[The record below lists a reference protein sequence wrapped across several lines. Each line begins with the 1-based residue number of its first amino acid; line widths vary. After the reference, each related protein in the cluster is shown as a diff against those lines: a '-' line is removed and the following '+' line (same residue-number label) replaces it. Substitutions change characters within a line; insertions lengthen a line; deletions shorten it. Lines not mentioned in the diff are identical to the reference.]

1 MVVSRPDEAILR
13 ELGRDVASPPP
24 VYRRCDDSA
33 PAEDAWQELHDT
45 TSGAVYFYNAS
56 TGESRWDDPRAA
68 AGWTRAADA
77 SGREFYYNQTTG
89 ASSWD
94 RPSEMGAEAAET
106 PAPST
111 THAAPAVTQATGGAS
126 STTRAA
132 AAACAKRRSEC
143 KAASPEDKRIDSDD
157 EGEADGGGAL
167 APEGVTLFTDEEA
180 AALPEIA
187 RMGVEGS
194 VMEEGYLER
203 RMDKRSTRVFGE
215 VWERR
220 YVLLFGQQGSGG
232 VFGMYKSKEEFDA
245 GAQPIKN
252 RVLDPQRMS
261 LDESASSLSF
271 TLTTLDAAS
280 RTFTFRATDARAK
293 VIWTTALRKLVSDVR
308 RPASTSSAGATA
320 GARGGEDTP
329 APRIRRSEHD
339 DEGED
344 DAGEAHE
351 YVSNAEA
358 AVLTELVKDC
368 SGKAGAD
375 GAAPSAAPP
384 QQISQQGWL
393 SRKMENRSTRIFG
406 DSWATRYVLLFGNPA
421 GGRGVLAMYK
431 SLADLEAGL
440 PPIKNRLIDVRSL
453 RLVEQIPGKEQ
464 ELVFSLVSADSDD
477 SSKRFTF
484 RASDIASKL
493 TWIRALRQLAAASD
507 TDSAAANF
515 AIDLSRQREKLNKVV
530 RAR

>member
-1 MVVSRPDEAILR
+1 MEQWQEQVDEGSGRKYRYNTVTGVSQW
-13 ELGRDVASPPP
+13 
-24 VYRRCDDSA
+24 CDDA
-33 PAEDAWQELHDT
+33 VPAEAGAWQAMLDT
-45 TSGAVYFYNAS
+45 ASGARYFYNTS
-56 TGESRWDDPRAA
+56 TGESRWDDPRTTAEESST
-68 AGWTRAADA
+68 WTRAADA
-77 SGREFYYNQTTG
+77 SGRVFYYNTATG

-94 RPSEMGAEAAET
+94 LPSKMSDDA
-106 PAPST
+106 
-111 THAAPAVTQATGGAS
+111 ATGGAS

-132 AAACAKRRSEC
+132 TACAKRRSEI
-143 KAASPEDKRIDSDD
+143 KAAPSDDKHDSDD
-157 EGEADGGGAL
+157 EGEA
-167 APEGVTLFTDEEA
+167 EGKTQFTDEEA

-194 VMEEGYLER
+194 VTEEGYLER

-232 VFGMYKSKEEFDA
+232 VFGMYKTKEDFDA

-252 RVLDPQRMS
+252 RVLDPQRMR
-261 LDESASSLSF
+261 LDESPSALSF

-280 RTFTFRATDARAK
+280 RTFTFRATDTRAK
-293 VIWTTALRKLVSDVR
+293 AIWTTALRRLVGEVR
-308 RPASTSSAGATA
+308 RPASASSAGATA
-320 GARGGEDTP
+320 GQDAP
-329 APRIRRSEHD
+329 APRIQRSEHD
-339 DEGED
+339 EEGDD

-368 SGKAGAD
+368 GQAGAV
-375 GAAPSAAPP
+375 GASTP

-393 SRKMENRSTRIFG
+393 SRKMENRSTRLFG

-484 RASDIASKL
+484 RASDLPSKL
-493 TWIRALRQLAAASD
+493 NWIRALRQLAAASD
-507 TDSAAANF
+507 TNTAAANF
-515 AIDLSRQREKLNKVV
+515 AIDLSRQRQKLNKVAKAKGAAEFHRDTRPSTV
-530 RAR
+530 RFNL